1 MQDTKYWLDSTT
13 IRGALVTV
21 IPALVLIVKVFGV
34 QIGSGEQQSLID
46 GVTAIVGLIG
56 TIVAIIGRFRATK
69 QLTT

>member
-21 IPALVLIVKVFGV
+21 IPAVVLIVKMFGV
-34 QIGSGEQQSLID
+34 QIGNGEQQNLID
-46 GVTAIVGLIG
+46 GVTAIAGLIS
-56 TIVAIIGRFRATK
+56 TVVAIIGRFRATK

>member
-21 IPALVLIVKVFGV
+21 IPAVVLIVKMFGV
-34 QIGSGEQQSLID
+34 QIGNGEQQNLID
-46 GVTAIVGLIG
+46 GVTAIAGLIG
-56 TIVAIIGRFRATK
+56 TVVAIIGRFRATK